1 MDCTF
6 TPEEQMFWEEV
17 RTWLEKHAP
26 KEPRPSDLTVAREF
40 DLAWQRTQFEG
51 GWAGIS
57 WPAEYGGRGLSLM
70 QQLIWYEEYARAKAP
85 YVGLCFVGINHAG
98 PTLIAQGSER
108 QKEFHLPRILRG
120 QVVWCQGFSEP
131 SAGSDLA
138 SLRTTAEID
147 GDHLI
152 VTGQKIWTSYGHLAE
167 YQELLVRTDRAGA
180 KHRGIT
186 WVICDMRTPGI
197 VVRPIITMAG
207 DPHFCEVFYDHVH
220 IPLANVVGRVN
231 GGWEVAMS
239 TLAFERGTAF
249 MAEQVEIARVVEELI
264 YLARWRSDPDNGR
277 PLIQSHDIGSRLATL
292 RVEVAALRAMTY
304 MTVSRSQRETVPG
317 PEASMIKLYHSEL
330 HQRVYRCALEMLGP
344 EGLERSQNWT
354 KPYLVSFY
362 YTIAAGTS
370 EVQRNIIGERLL
382 GLPKGR

>member
-6 TPEEQMFWEEV
+6 TLAERIFREEV
-17 RTWLEKHAP
+17 RTWLEEHAP
-26 KEPRPSDLTVAREF
+26 KEPRPNDLKAAREF

-57 WPAEYGGRGLSLM
+57 WPAEYGGRGLSLV
-70 QQLIWYEEYARAKAP
+70 QQLIWYEEYARARAP
-85 YVGLCFVGINHAG
+85 YIGLCFVGTNHAG
-98 PTLIAQGSER
+98 PTLIAQGSQG

-120 QVVWCQGFSEP
+120 EVVWCQGFSEP

-147 GDHLI
+147 GDHLV
-152 VTGQKIWTSYGHLAE
+152 VTGHKIWTSYGHLAE
-167 YQELLVRTDRAGA
+167 YQELLVRTDRAAA

-186 WVICDMRTPGI
+186 WVIGDMRAPGI
-197 VVRPIITMAG
+197 VVRPITTMAG
-207 DPHFCEVFYDHVH
+207 DPHFCEVIYDHAR
-220 IPLANVVGRVN
+220 IPLANVVGRIN
-231 GGWEVAMS
+231 DGWAVAMS

-249 MAEQVEIARVVEELI
+249 MAEQVELARVVEELI
-264 YLARWRSDPDNGR
+264 DLARSRGRS
-277 PLIQSHDIGSRLATL
+277 IQSHDLGPRLATL
-292 RVEVAALRAMTY
+292 RAEVAALRAMAY
-304 MTVSRSQRETVPG
+304 VTVSRGQREAVPG
-317 PEASMIKLYHSEL
+317 PEASIIKLYHSEL
-330 HQRVYRCALEMLGP
+330 HQRVYRMALDVMGP
-344 EGLERSQNWT
+344 EGLERSQKWT
-354 KPYLVSFY
+354 KPYLVSFN